1 MPRKIRPVAIAR
13 HEFLKLPLALQ
24 FGKGEP
30 LMDTACEQ
38 IVLVGGLRGSN
49 PRDPAPMLFREVPEL
64 LSNTRI
70 AILIH
75 VDPPFIR
82 QPSMFSVCSSRKRRS
97 VRWRT

>member
-13 HEFLKLPLALQ
+13 HEFLKLPLGLM
-24 FGKGEP
+24 FGKVEP
-30 LMDTACEQ
+30 LVNPAREQ
-38 IVLVGGLRGSN
+38 IVLGGGLRGSN
-49 PRDPAPMLFREVPEL
+49 PRDPAPMLFCEVSEL
-64 LSNTRI
+64 LSNARI

-82 QPSMFSVCSSRKRRS
+82 QPSIFSVCSSRKRRS